1 MDRES
6 AKELPVG
13 HNQAHLELIGFYE
26 FSLRYPE
33 TIPSAY
39 CHHNYHITA
48 DTMTRIHELGLDHMV
63 KELDIKLLKGL
74 KKFGPPAYMEK
85 DKNKPLEYWW
95 WHLDKIATKEY
106 PAELLPEHLREIY
119 ESL

>member
-39 CHHNYHITA
+39 CHHNY
-48 DTMTRIHELGLDHMV
+48 MLS
-63 KELDIKLLKGL
+63 
-74 KKFGPPAYMEK
+74 FQ
-85 DKNKPLEYWW
+85 
-95 WHLDKIATKEY
+95 
-106 PAELLPEHLREIY
+106 
-119 ESL
+119 